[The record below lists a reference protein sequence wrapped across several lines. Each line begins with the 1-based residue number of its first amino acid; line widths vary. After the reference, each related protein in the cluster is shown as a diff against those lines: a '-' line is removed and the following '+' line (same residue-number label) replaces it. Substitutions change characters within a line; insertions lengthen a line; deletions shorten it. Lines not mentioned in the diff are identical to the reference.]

1 MKRMRLGLFLILT
14 LASLWVIASSTD
26 SKTAVLLE
34 VDGPIGPAG
43 ADYVER
49 GLKRAAERNAPLVI
63 IRLDTPGGLDI
74 SMREIIQSI
83 LGSPVPVV
91 TYVAPSGARAASAGT
106 FLLYASH
113 VAAMSPGTTLGAATP
128 VRIGGLPGAP
138 EPPTKPGAK
147 KKGEATAP
155 DDAMSRKILN
165 DSIAYIRSLAQLRGR
180 NVEWAE
186 KAVREAASLT
196 AEEAVRQNVVDVVA
210 LDVSELLVKI
220 DGRRVNVLGQDR
232 QLQTTGL
239 EIQRFKPDWRFELLS
254 TITNPNVL
262 PILMMLGVFGLFYE
276 LLNPGFVFPG
286 VIGGICLVLGLYAS
300 HVMPVNYAG
309 LALILLGIVFM
320 VAEAFVPSFGA
331 LGIGGVIAFVAG
343 SIMLVETDVEG
354 FQVSWLAVIS
364 TALFGAVAF
373 GGVATL
379 AAKAHRR
386 RIVSG
391 QEEMIDS
398 IGEALEDFDQQG
410 RVRVHSEEWHAKAR
424 QPLHRGEKIRVT
436 GIEGLVLTVE
446 PLQTEE
452 N

>member
-1 MKRMRLGLFLILT
+1 MRMLRPAIFLLLT
-14 LASLWVIASSTD
+14 LVSLWALASSPANQTV
-26 SKTAVLLE
+26 VLLRL
-34 VDGPIGPAG
+34 DGPIGPAG
-43 ADYVER
+43 ADYVVR

-63 IRLDTPGGLDI
+63 IQLDTPGGLDT
-74 SMREIIQSI
+74 SMREIIQAI
-83 LGSPVPVV
+83 LGSPVPVA

-113 VAAMSPGTTLGAATP
+113 IAAMSPGTTLGAATP
-128 VRIGGLPGAP
+128 VRVGGMPGAP
-138 EPPTKPGAK
+138 EPAGTDDK
-147 KKGEATAP
+147 KKGGG
-155 DDAMSRKILN
+155 DDAAMQRKILN
-165 DSIAYIRSLAQLRGR
+165 DAIAYIRSLAQLRGR
-180 NVEWAE
+180 NVDWAE
-186 KAVREAASLT
+186 KAVRDAASLP
-196 AEEAVRQNVVDVVA
+196 ASEALAQNVVDVIA
-210 LDVSELLVKI
+210 LDVGELLARV
-220 DGRRVNVLGQDR
+220 DGRKVNVLGQETR
-232 QLQTTGL
+232 LKTRGL
-239 EIQRFKPDWRFELLS
+239 PVQRFEPDWRYELLT

-286 VIGGICLVLGLYAS
+286 VIGGICLILALYAA

-343 SIMLVETDVEG
+343 SIMLIETDVEG

-364 TALFGAVAF
+364 TAVFGAVAF

-379 AAKAHRR
+379 AARAHRR

-391 QEEMIDS
+391 REEMIGS
-398 IGEALEDFDQQG
+398 IGEALESFDHKG
-410 RVRVHSEEWHAKAR
+410 RVRVHSEEWHASAT
-424 QPLHRGEKIRVT
+424 QAIAAGQAIEVT
-436 GIEGLVLTVE
+436 GIDGLTLTVV
-446 PLQTEE
+446 PATTKE